1 MKKLTTYYSN
11 QNIIFREFKQILP
24 KELNSRKKLE
34 IFTATTIDSKFYA
47 IFVVNSKS
55 RFVRK
60 TAEELVE
67 LCENLAK
74 FVDHN
79 FKKKE
84 LLIISSI
91 CSKAKKY
98 LEENNWSVRVDFM

>member
-1 MKKLTTYYSN
+1 MKKLTSYYSN
-11 QNIIFREFKQILP
+11 QNILFRDFKQIFP

-34 IFTATTIDSKFYA
+34 IFTATTIDAKFYA
-47 IFVVNSKS
+47 IFLVNSKS

-60 TAEELVE
+60 TADELMQ

-84 LLIISSI
+84 LLISNPI

-98 LEENNWSVRVDFM
+98 LEENDWSVRVDFM